1 MFNKDPL
8 HYHTKVKFDQ
18 LLEKREKAFWFEI
31 NGVKT
36 SMPKK
41 CCKLLNEDDKTVYIW
56 TKVLESNM
64 MKARE
69 YLKNL
74 KKDKQEKLVNQND
87 FKLEKNIGIAVGS
100 LRRGNQ
106 EIGDVDIIITS

>member
-18 LLEKREKAFWFEI
+18 LLEKREKALWFEI

-36 SMPKK
+36 WMPKK

-69 YLKNL
+69 YIKNL
-74 KKDKQEKLVNQND
+74 KENFSVW
-87 FKLEKNIGIAVGS
+87 S
-100 LRRGNQ
+100 LYYRQ
-106 EIGDVDIIITS
+106 EIVWFVVGFIIGALLF